1 MKNAT
6 IGLRTGIEFVDCVAR
21 LERRTGRL
29 AYSCIFRS
37 CSGVVRSN
45 KCIKFT
51 LRNPSTIKKILFVF
65 VHIEEIR
72 YIALCTVASNPYLIG
87 QGPQS

>member
-1 MKNAT
+1 MEILSVNFIYLLDLNAT
-6 IGLRTGIEFVDCVAR
+6 LGLRTGIEFADSVAL

-51 LRNPSTIKKILFVF
+51 LRNLTLRNLSLFTSREYGTSHCV
-65 VHIEEIR
+65 
-72 YIALCTVASNPYLIG
+72 
-87 QGPQS
+87 Q

>member
-1 MKNAT
+1 MKNAS

-51 LRNPSTIKKILFVF
+51 LRNPICLCSHRGNTVHRIVYSSLQSLFNRPGSTVVKK
-65 VHIEEIR
+65 
-72 YIALCTVASNPYLIG
+72 A
-87 QGPQS
+87 